1 MSKENNRKIGS
12 NPPNTGISKT
22 ASYAAAPFALLLL
35 TQQHGFSAPT
45 PYASAITK
53 QLPPP
58 KPESPSRTQMPPPSE
73 IWASALPN
81 DSSSYR
87 PIQVPH
93 YSARI
98 AWYQEGLEKIEA
110 MRNLTS
116 NWDTYGAEPPTEAS
130 LAKAR
135 TVLETLYQM
144 NFRSSRIAASAE
156 GGVAISFFDKQRYS
170 DIEFLNTDDVLAAT
184 SLRDGNPHVWE
195 VPAEDLKFVK
205 TMEAIRE
212 FIRAK

>member
-12 NPPNTGISKT
+12 SHPNTGISKT
-22 ASYAAAPFALLLL
+22 ASYAAAPFALFLL
-35 TQQHGFSAPT
+35 TQQYGLSAPT

-53 QLPPP
+53 HLLPP
-58 KPESPSRTQMPPPSE
+58 KPESPSRTQTPQPSE

-87 PIQVPH
+87 RIQAPF
-93 YSARI
+93 YSAQI
-98 AWYQEGLEKIEA
+98 AWYQEGLEKIDG
-110 MRNLTS
+110 MRSLTS

-130 LAKAR
+130 LAKAK
-135 TVLETLYQM
+135 TVMETLYQM
-144 NFRSSRIAASAE
+144 NFRPSRIAASAE
-156 GGVAISFFDKQRYS
+156 GGVAISFFDQKRYS
-170 DIEFLNTDDVLAAT
+170 DIEILNTEDVLAAT
-184 SLRDGNPHVWE
+184 SMGDGNPRVWE
-195 VPAEDLKFVK
+195 VSAEDRGFVK